1 MAEQY
6 RVDLSEIEG
15 TISRLNRVLHDMGTS
30 ASNCKNST
38 YLPAGALGSAE
49 HGFEEVK
56 TLHTAHKQI
65 QERLYEIVEH
75 LEQVLDDFG
84 QKTKRTHDAFA
95 DAEAQNRAAFNRQ

>member
-15 TISRLNRVLHDMGTS
+15 TITRLNRVLKDMGTS
-30 ASNCKNST
+30 ASNCKNTT
-38 YLPAGALGSAE
+38 YRPAGALGRNFAE
-49 HGFEEVK
+49 ADA
-56 TLHTAHKQI
+56 LHAAHEMMK
-65 QERLYEIVEH
+65 ERLYEIVAH

-95 DAEAQNRAAFNRQ
+95 DAEAQTYAAFNRK